1 MEVEDRKFNKID
13 AQRCATYG
21 KIHFLMYFLMQRFHL
36 VFSSPEPKAHV
47 SFSDQ
52 NLSVVRRR
60 CRRRRR
66 RCRCRKLF
74 TFSSSSQEPLGQ
86 FQQNL
91 AQSILGWRGFKFV
104 QMKGHTISQGEI
116 IAKILKL
123 Y

>member
-21 KIHFLMYFLMQRFHL
+21 KIHFLMYFLMQRFHQ

-86 FQQNL
+86 FQLNL
-91 AQSILGWRGFKFV
+91 AHSFAG
-104 QMKGHTISQGEI
+104 
-116 IAKILKL
+116 
-123 Y
+123 

>member
-60 CRRRRR
+60 CR
-66 RCRCRKLF
+66 CRKLF

-91 AQSILGWRGFKFV
+91 AQSILGGRGFKFV

-116 IAKILKL
+116 IVK
-123 Y
+123 